1 MKRPLPAM
9 YPGCEMKNLT
19 KEETRGLVEFS
30 FNRYFELC
38 GLLGTP
44 DTCRKIL
51 TKLAKVGI
59 DEVACLIDFGVDV
72 ESTLE
77 ALKQLDRVRA
87 DWQAQAESSSAVNV
101 GATRTVS
108 LIDQMHRHSVTHL
121 QCTPSFA
128 RMLAGST
135 ETLTALKSL
144 KKLMVGGEALPT
156 GLAEQLVKELSGE
169 IINMYG
175 PTETTIWSTTS
186 IVKQAESSTGAIDI
200 GRPLANQQVYIL
212 DAKRQPVPVGVP
224 GELWIAGDGVARGY
238 LRRPELTNE
247 KFVSDPFIEG
257 NRMYRTGDL
266 VRYCADGVIDF
277 LGRVDHQVKVRG
289 HRIELGEIEAALMQH
304 SDVRQAVVVLRTDNP
319 EDPQL
324 AAYLVPAGNEAPAP
338 NTLRDFLK
346 QKLPGHMVP
355 AVYVALEKMP
365 LTPNGKVDRKA
376 LPAPQGSRVKGE
388 GEFVAPT
395 GSVEQQV
402 AAIWKDILHVE
413 QIGADDNFFDFG
425 GHSLQVV
432 QVQNRLRETIGI
444 DVPVLKLFQF
454 PTIRALAKFIGEQ
467 SGGAGK

>member
-1 MKRPLPAM
+1 
-9 YPGCEMKNLT
+9 
-19 KEETRGLVEFS
+19 
-30 FNRYFELC
+30 
-38 GLLGTP
+38 
-44 DTCRKIL
+44 
-51 TKLAKVGI
+51 
-59 DEVACLIDFGVDV
+59 
-72 ESTLE
+72 
-77 ALKQLDRVRA
+77 
-87 DWQAQAESSSAVNV
+87 
-101 GATRTVS
+101 
-108 LIDQMHRHSVTHL
+108 
-121 QCTPSFA
+121 
-128 RMLAGST
+128 MLAGSS

-144 KKLMVGGEALPT
+144 KKLMVGGEALAT
-156 GLAEQLVKELSGE
+156 GLAEQLVRELPGDL
-169 IINMYG
+169 INMYG

-186 IVKQAESSTGAIDI
+186 VVKNAESSTGAIDI

-212 DAKRQPVPVGVP
+212 DANRQPVPVGVP
-224 GELWIAGDGVARGY
+224 GELWIGGDGVARGY

-247 KFVSDPFIEG
+247 KFVADPFLAG

-266 VRYCADGVIDF
+266 VRYRADGVIDF

-304 SDVRQAVVVLRTDNP
+304 SDVRQAVVVLRMDNP

-324 AAYLVPAGNEAPAP
+324 AAYLVPAGEEAPAP

-346 QKLPGHMVP
+346 QKLPEHMVP
-355 AVYVALEKMP
+355 ALYVALEKMP

-395 GSVEQQV
+395 GNVEQQV

-432 QVQNRLRETIGI
+432 QVQNRLRETIGV

-467 SGGAGK
+467 AGAGGKDDPFRAKIEERNRRRQGAMTIRRRGAAPIEA